1 MVVLADLVAHRF
13 CAGQLHHRLR
23 AVLVGAD
30 EALVQG
36 VEPPQLLLGAQA
48 PMVDGSAHQGPVALL
63 DVALDVLVLRA
74 RAGEP
79 GVALAARRGRCR
91 LTNSLRL
98 PA

>member
-1 MVVLADLVAHRF
+1 MVLADLVAHRF
-13 CAGQLHHRLR
+13 CAGQLHHRLK

-63 DVALDVLVLRA
+63 DVALTYWRLGREQKS
-74 RAGEP
+74 R
-79 GVALAARRGRCR
+79 ALAWRHDVAGA
-91 LTNSLRL
+91 S
-98 PA
+98 